1 LAIANII
8 LDYAVGRWV
17 EKYRLPVG
25 GDNILIVLLQASG
38 LEADA
43 TLNNYQFLSDLLAAS
58 NNEATFTNYSRKV
71 LSAAD
76 ITVTPNTGTGV
87 TTVDIADQTWTSA
100 GGAVNNSLGA
110 FLTCYRQTSST
121 PDSGVL
127 VLSKHDYT
135 QSTTGVNLQATVP
148 SIGTAR
154 WSAS

>member
-1 LAIANII
+1 
-8 LDYAVGRWV
+8 VGRWV

-25 GDNILIVLLQASG
+25 GDNILIVLLKATG

-58 NNEATFTNYSRKV
+58 NDEADFTNYGRKV

-76 ITVTPNTGTGV
+76 ITVTPNTGTGI

-100 GGAVNNSLGA
+100 GGAANNSLGA

-127 VLSKHDYT
+127 VLTKHDYV
-135 QSTTGVNLQATVP
+135 QSTTGVNLLAAVP

-154 WSAS
+154 WSVS